1 MKCIRCG
8 KPGVINLQQGDLCG
22 KCFTEYFQKKV
33 YRTIRKYRLFT
44 KNDTLCFALSGGKD
58 SLTMAYVVSQ
68 IARKQKQRMFAIA
81 VDEGIRNYREIQLE
95 DMKRFCKTLGIE
107 YHIFTFE
114 QEYGKTNEQLMDMA
128 RKKNIDISQCTL
140 CGILRRRILN
150 REARKLGATKM
161 LVGHNLDDEA
171 QTSLMN
177 LFKGSI
183 ELMARLGPAPGAAK
197 HKDFIPRIKPLY
209 FCTNEETEMFTKLKG
224 IKVLYRPCPHRKD
237 SFRMYI
243 DRKLEEIEK
252 DYPGTKTS
260 IIQNMIKIIP
270 MLRKEFSGS
279 SIVECEICG
288 EPSKNSICKSCATLR
303 KLDLL

>member
-8 KPGVINLQQGDLCG
+8 RPGVIKLQQGSLCG

-33 YRTIRKYRLFT
+33 YKTIRKYKLFT
-44 KNDTLCFALSGGKD
+44 KRDTLCFALSGGKD
-58 SLTMAYVVSQ
+58 SLAVAYVVSK
-68 IARKQKQRMFAIA
+68 IARERGQRMFAIG
-81 VDEGIRNYREIQLE
+81 VDEGVKNYRELQLE
-95 DMKRFCKTLGIE
+95 DMKRFCKKLGIE

-114 QEYGKTNEQLMDMA
+114 EEYGKTNEQLMEIA
-128 RKKNIDISQCTL
+128 RKKDIDISQCTL

-150 REARKLGATKM
+150 REARNLGATKM
-161 LVGHNLDDEA
+161 VVGHNLDDEV

-183 ELMARLGPAPGAAK
+183 ELMARLGPSPGAAK
-197 HKDFIPRIKPLY
+197 HKNFIPRIKPLY
-209 FCTNEETEMFTKLKG
+209 FCTDKETELFTKLQG
-224 IKVLYRPCPHRKD
+224 IKVLYKPCPHRKD
-237 SFRMYI
+237 SFREYV

-270 MLRKEFSGS
+270 MLKKEFSRS
-279 SIVECEICG
+279 AIVECEVCG
-288 EPSKNSICKSCATLR
+288 EPSKKRICKSCSTLR
-303 KLDLL
+303 KLGIS